1 MGTTKSAPPP
11 KRLDGCDATLVAAFI
26 LISVVGSL
34 NSVLLVNDGAYFLSV
49 AWLGD
54 AWDLYFDQFVGRA
67 LSLLLAFGPVWALR
81 ATVSPTANVFLFVGH
96 LLYFA
101 APLVLWRILRAVEP
115 VRIYSRLYLAAMLAL
130 VYFPTELI
138 AAAGLWMIW
147 MALIAER
154 IRSTRGV
161 AAVTIGFA
169 LLLAFTHPTAATMS
183 LLYCVLGTVL
193 VLCGRPFPRHTLAPA
208 AAMTVLLL
216 GAYVATSH
224 LWPSTN
230 PTIIAMQGA
239 SSHDYLDPLWMATTL
254 MLFPMLAALWL
265 LLLAPGLE
273 TVNPRWRLPP
283 WTIAVVGLL
292 GLWFAANATSLYTYL
307 FARHT
312 VSHVL
317 AVALALAVAMPAK
330 DWLVHAHRPLAWC
343 AAIATAAALSYNVDV
358 FLFKRFVDDHL
369 VPGVTNVD
377 RIATMPWPR
386 PVARGLFE
394 PRFYFKWAAGDDYVR
409 DVVVPDYE
417 RYRQVLAFV
426 SFFRSD
432 RQSVLFHRLP
442 QGHWVPFVCDPV
454 ERAAARAH
462 DEADR
467 RFLSFLQENYC
478 VR

>member
-1 MGTTKSAPPP
+1 MTRA
-11 KRLDGCDATLVAAFI
+11 LDLPDKALLAAFVAI
-26 LISVVGSL
+26 AGVGSL
-34 NSVLLVNDGAYFLSV
+34 NNVLLVNDGAYFLSV
-49 AWLGD
+49 TWLGD
-54 AWDLYFDQFVGRA
+54 AWDLYFNQFVGRA
-67 LSLLLAFGPVWALR
+67 LSLLLAFGPAWAVR
-81 ATVSPTANVFLFVGH
+81 AAISPSAKIFLLAGH

-101 APLVLWRILRAVEP
+101 VPLVLWLILRAAET
-115 VRIYSRLYLAAMLAL
+115 VRVYSRLYLAAMLAL
-130 VYFPTELI
+130 IYFPTELI

-147 MALIAER
+147 MALIAGR
-154 IRSTRGV
+154 IRGPRNV

-169 LLLAFTHPTAATMS
+169 ILLAFTHPTAATMS
-183 LLYCVLGTVL
+183 LIYAGIGGVL
-193 VLCGRPFPRHTLAPA
+193 VLLGRPFPRHTLAPA

-216 GAYVATSH
+216 AAYVVTSH
-224 LWPSTN
+224 VWSSTN

-239 SSHDYLDPLWMATTL
+239 SSRDYLDPIWMATTL
-254 MLFPMLAALWL
+254 ALFPMLAAMWL
-265 LLLAPGLE
+265 LLLSPTARVPS
-273 TVNPRWRLPP
+273 
-283 WTIAVVGLL
+283 WTITVVGLF
-292 GLWFAANATSLYTYL
+292 GVWFAANATSLYTYL

-317 AVALALAVAMPAK
+317 ALALALALATPSE
-330 DWLVHAHRPLAWC
+330 DWLARARRPLLWC
-343 AAIATAAALSYNVDV
+343 AAVATAAALSYNVDV
-358 FLFKRFVDDHL
+358 FLFGRFVDDRL

-377 RIATMPWPR
+377 RSATMPWPR

-409 DVVVPDYE
+409 DVVMPDYE

-442 QGHWVPFVCDPV
+442 EGHWVPFVCAPV

-462 DEADR
+462 DEADG
-467 RFLSFLQENYC
+467 RFLSFLRANYC